1 MKKIDNVGKGLDDL
15 KVEGV
20 NRAVISGLV
29 SKLGIGQNTVLI
41 NSLPDVNCRKALTA
55 MFKALNSGTKK
66 ADLKVTEKLADLG
79 FNSNH

>member
-1 MKKIDNVGKGLDDL
+1 
-15 KVEGV
+15 
-20 NRAVISGLV
+20 
-29 SKLGIGQNTVLI
+29 
-41 NSLPDVNCRKALTA
+41 